1 MSAKGVV
8 SKRSEEVIERMCSMV
23 ERGEITGAV
32 AGRRFGITLSGVYH
46 HLKRRR
52 RRQASEAGGQTSQAR
67 KGRDQQ

>member
-8 SKRSEEVIERMCSMV
+8 SKRSEEVIDRMCSMV

-32 AGRRFGITLSGVYH
+32 AGRRFGFKPSVVYLC
-46 HLKRRR
+46 LKLRREER
-52 RRQASEAGGQTSQAR
+52 ATGQAREAR